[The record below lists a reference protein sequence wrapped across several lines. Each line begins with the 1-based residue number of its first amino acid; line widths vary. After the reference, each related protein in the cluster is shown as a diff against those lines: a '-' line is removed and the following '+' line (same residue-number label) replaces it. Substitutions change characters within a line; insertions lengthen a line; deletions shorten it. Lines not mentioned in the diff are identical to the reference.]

1 MPDLAVCMLEGF
13 VDKVKGFLIDPIG
26 TFKASRGDP
35 LGQVLIYY
43 LVLLVIDSVL
53 SALVIE
59 AGINVF
65 MFASIPGMPVP
76 SPAIVF
82 IGGIIGGLIGA
93 FILSLWL
100 HLWVFVMGG
109 RKGLEMTIKSVLY
122 SSTPSLLLGW
132 IPLIS
137 LIGAI
142 WSFILG
148 IFGIRE
154 FHEISTGRAIAA
166 VIIAIIIPVILIVL
180 ALGFFLIAVTS
191 SGPIPV

>member
-1 MPDLAVCMLEGF
+1 MLEGF
-13 VDKVKGFLIDPIG
+13 VNKVKGFLFDPVG
-26 TFKASRGDP
+26 TFRASRGDP
-35 LGQVLIYY
+35 LSQVLIYF
-43 LVLLVIDSVL
+43 LVLLVIDSIL
-53 SALVIE
+53 SAIIIA
-59 AGINVF
+59 AGINMF
-65 MFASIPGMPVP
+65 MFTGIPGMPSP
-76 SPAIVF
+76 SPAIIF

-93 FILSLWL
+93 FIGSLWL

-132 IPLIS
+132 IPLIY

-148 IFGIRE
+148 IYGIRE
-154 FHEISTGRAIAA
+154 LHEISTGRAIAA
-166 VIIAIIIPVILIVL
+166 VVIAIIIPVILIIL
-180 ALGFFLIAVTS
+180 ALGFFLFAVSSVTS

>member
-1 MPDLAVCMLEGF
+1 MPEGF
-13 VDKVKGFLIDPIG
+13 VNKVKGFLLDPVG
-26 TFKASRGDP
+26 TFRASRDDP
-35 LGQVLIYY
+35 FGQVFIYY
-43 LVLLVIDSVL
+43 LVLLVIDSIL
-53 SALVIE
+53 SALVIA

-65 MFASIPGMPVP
+65 MFTSIPGMPVP

-93 FILSLWL
+93 FIGSLWL

-109 RKGLEMTIKSVLY
+109 RKGLEMTIKSVMY

-148 IFGIRE
+148 IYGIRE
-154 FHEISTGRAIAA
+154 LHEISTGRAIAA
-166 VIIAIIIPVILIVL
+166 VVIAIIIPLIIFILLIGL
-180 ALGFFLIAVTS
+180 FLIAVTS